1 MISISYPLSLSSYMA
16 AFHTRPFFLLIKRHA
31 QNTHSLV
38 DPFQNDDLCADS
50 YSGLNAGSEL
60 ETNAIMGYYKYVSLR
75 TVYNCRSLPGVV
87 AEIDMHSFSQLI
99 LRPYGKYTDRAI
111 YIILVTATPVLL
123 CFHRLEE
130 RCNTR

>member
-38 DPFQNDDLCADS
+38 DPFQNDDLCAGS

-60 ETNAIMGYYKYVSLR
+60 ETNAIMGYYKYVSLII
-75 TVYNCRSLPGVV
+75 VYMIKKIIVGV
-87 AEIDMHSFSQLI
+87 F
-99 LRPYGKYTDRAI
+99 
-111 YIILVTATPVLL
+111 LVL
-123 CFHRLEE
+123 
-130 RCNTR
+130 